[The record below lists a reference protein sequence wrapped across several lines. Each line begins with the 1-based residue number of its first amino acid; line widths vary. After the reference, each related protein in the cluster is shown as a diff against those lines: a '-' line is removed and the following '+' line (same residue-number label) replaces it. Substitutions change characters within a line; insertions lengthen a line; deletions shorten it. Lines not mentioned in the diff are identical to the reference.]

1 MDIDALEALEQAA
14 TPGPWET
21 AGPRCDDII
30 RWDGEHDGWNVAR
43 CDETADAALIVA
55 LRDAA
60 PDLIAAARRADAAE
74 AQVAVLWAE
83 FAWIRA
89 LPVVRDDDGDCAFC
103 WGPSADGCD
112 GGHRPDCVYGSGWT
126 DTASA
131 AEAYTARIRAE
142 AAAEAGGQR

>member
-1 MDIDALEALEQAA
+1 MDIDNFYS
-14 TPGPWET
+14 
-21 AGPRCDDII
+21 DDCIP
-30 RWDGEHDGWNVAR
+30 
-43 CDETADAALIVA
+43 DAAHWKA
-55 LRDAA
+55 ERD
-60 PDLIAAARRADAAE
+60 AAARRADAAE